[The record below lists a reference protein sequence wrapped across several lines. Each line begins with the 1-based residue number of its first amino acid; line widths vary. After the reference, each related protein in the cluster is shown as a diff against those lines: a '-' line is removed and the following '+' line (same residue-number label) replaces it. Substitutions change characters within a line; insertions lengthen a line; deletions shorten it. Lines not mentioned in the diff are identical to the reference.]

1 MDVCCWNLNICN
13 TEIKP
18 YYNQQVLWDWEG
30 NLVKKPRGECKVNV
44 YESGVIGMIE
54 LIEMKWKGRLEWL
67 DDLDA
72 LNQLKRP
79 SRFADAHELLLFW
92 GYWLSAEPDTWDLP
106 LSFYSPLPWFNTGRV
121 RIGSMGIHI
130 LLSTTSYA
138 PSLRCALTPNSY
150 NSKDLIVKDWSKA
163 LNHA

>member
-1 MDVCCWNLNICN
+1 MDVCCWNLNVCN

-18 YYNQQVLWDWEG
+18 YYNWQVLWDWEG

-79 SRFADAHELLLFW
+79 SRFADAAAIFFGCGSLDCD
-92 GYWLSAEPDTWDLP
+92 GC
-106 LSFYSPLPWFNTGRV
+106 PWSHV
-121 RIGSMGIHI
+121 KKAPIH
-130 LLSTTSYA
+130 TYDKFDMKQA
-138 PSLRCALTPNSY
+138 RN
-150 NSKDLIVKDWSKA
+150 
-163 LNHA
+163 